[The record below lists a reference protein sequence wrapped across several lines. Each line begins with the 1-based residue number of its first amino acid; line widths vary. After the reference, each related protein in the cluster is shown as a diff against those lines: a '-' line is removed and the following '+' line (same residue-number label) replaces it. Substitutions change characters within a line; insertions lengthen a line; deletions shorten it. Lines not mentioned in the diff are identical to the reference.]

1 MLPDPDTERSI
12 RQQIV
17 DAIASSAD
25 YVQSDEEGFIM
36 VVQDGF
42 WFRLWFEAIDNGE
55 PEPEP
60 EPEP

>member
-17 DAIASSAD
+17 DAIASSTD

-55 PEPEP
+55 PS
-60 EPEP
+60 